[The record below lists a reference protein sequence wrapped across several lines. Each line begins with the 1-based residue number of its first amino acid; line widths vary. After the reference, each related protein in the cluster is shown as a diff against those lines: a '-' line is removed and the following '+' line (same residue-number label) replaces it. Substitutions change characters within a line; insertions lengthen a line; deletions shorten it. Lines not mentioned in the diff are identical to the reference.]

1 MDFSSI
7 TGAVDLATVGVGIL
21 ALAVIMMG
29 PKVASYG
36 AKRILGF
43 FRG

>member
-1 MDFSSI
+1 MDWSTL
-7 TGAVDLATVGVGIL
+7 TGAVDLGTLAAGIL
-21 ALAVIMMG
+21 AIAVIMMG

>member
-1 MDFSSI
+1 MDFSTM
-7 TGAVDLATVGVGIL
+7 TGAVDLAAVGVGIL
-21 ALAVIMMG
+21 ALGVVMMG